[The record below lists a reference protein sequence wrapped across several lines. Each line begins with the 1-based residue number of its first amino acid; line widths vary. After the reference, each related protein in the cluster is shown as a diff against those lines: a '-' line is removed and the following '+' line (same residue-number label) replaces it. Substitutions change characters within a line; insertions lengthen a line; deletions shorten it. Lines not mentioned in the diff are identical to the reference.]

1 MDITS
6 KIEQATKQLLQ
17 FEKTIAIAVSKTNE
31 LSAEL
36 KILKKELKEK
46 YGVNDLESANKK
58 LLELEEIVEK
68 EQIELTD
75 LIEELED
82 DFEKFQK

>member
-1 MDITS
+1 MDI
-6 KIEQATKQLLQ
+6 KIEQAANQLLK
-17 FEKTIAIAVSKTNE
+17 FERAIDEATKKTNE

-36 KILKKELKEK
+36 KVLKKELKEK
-46 YGVNDLESANKK
+46 YGVDDLESAEEK
-58 LLELEEIVEK
+58 LLELEKIVEK
-68 EQIELTD
+68 EKIKLNG